1 MEGIKDKIREVID
14 EKLGDE
20 LYKNFQEI
28 TDEENLFSIGLD
40 SLNIV
45 RLIIGIENEF
55 DIIFEDEEI
64 ASSNWKNIN
73 LIEKMIRNKI
83 QR

>member
-73 LIEKMIRNKI
+73 LIEKMIRNKS
-83 QR
+83 